1 MSTTS
6 ATSTD
11 IRIAIAGA
19 GGRMGQTLLSVAGAG
34 FKIVGGTERQGAPQL
49 GLELGMLA
57 GQSAPGV
64 VVVESPAEAAKHAD
78 VWIDFT
84 SPAAT
89 LTALDQLKTSPI
101 KAAIVGATGFSPAQD
116 EAVAAHAARIAIVK
130 TTNFSLGV
138 SLLAALIEQ
147 AAQRL
152 GPEWDIEISE
162 THHRRKVD
170 APSGTALTMG
180 EAAARGRGGKLAELR
195 SPPYDGITGP
205 RAPGRIGFAVSR
217 AGGVMGDHEARFVSD
232 EEIVSLGHRA
242 LDRAVFARGALH
254 AARWAAAQK
263 PGLYSMRDVLS
274 L

>member
-6 ATSTD
+6 TA

-19 GGRMGQTLLSVAGAG
+19 GGRMGQTLNRMAGG
-34 FKIVGGTERQGAPQL
+34 DFKVTGGTERAGAAQL
-49 GLELGMLA
+49 GLDLGVLA
-57 GQSAPGV
+57 GRSGPGAI
-64 VVVESPAEAAKHAD
+64 VVESPAEAAKEAD

-89 LTALDQLKTSPI
+89 LAALDRLKTTPI
-101 KAAIVGATGFSPAQD
+101 KAAILGATGFTPAED
-116 EAVAAHAARIAIVK
+116 AAVAAHAARIAIVK

-138 SLLAALIEQ
+138 NLLAGLIEQ
-147 AAQRL
+147 AAERL
-152 GPEWDIEISE
+152 GTEWDIEIFE

-170 APSGTALTMG
+170 APSGTALSMG

-195 SPPYDGITGP
+195 SPPYDGITGA
-205 RAPGRIGFAVSR
+205 REAGRIGFAVSR
-217 AGGVMGDHEARFVSD
+217 AGGVIGDHEARFVSD
-232 EEIVSLGHRA
+232 EEILSLGHRA

-254 AARWAAAQK
+254 AARWAAGQK
-263 PGLYSMRDVLS
+263 PGLYNMRDVLS